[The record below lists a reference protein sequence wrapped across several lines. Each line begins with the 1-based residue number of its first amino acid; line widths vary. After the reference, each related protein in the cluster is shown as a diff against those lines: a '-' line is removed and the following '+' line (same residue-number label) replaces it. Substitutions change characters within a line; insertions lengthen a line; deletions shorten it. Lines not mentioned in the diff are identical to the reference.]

1 MNMRLSD
8 SFQISST
15 VSQALAAHKA
25 VVALESTVLT
35 HGLPYPD
42 NLELAT
48 GAQEIVSSQGAVP
61 ATTSLLEGKLM
72 VGMDDGHLEKLVHMS
87 NPIKVSARNLG
98 IGVAQKRTGGT
109 TVAGTLVICRTI
121 GIQVFATGGIGGVH
135 RGSTFD
141 ISSDLDELAR
151 SPVIVVCAGAK
162 SILDLPATLE
172 ALETRGVPVIG
183 FQTDEFPAFYSR
195 KSRLPVDTSVES
207 AAEVAEIATAHW
219 ALGLR
224 SAVLV
229 CVPPPVEYSLDSI
242 EVDSFIKEAIREA
255 ENQGVSRSRLT
266 PFLLEK
272 MNELTHGQSLQT
284 NLALLRN
291 NVSTAAKI
299 ALQLTQKASRIT
311 Y

>member
-8 SFQISST
+8 SFQISSP
-15 VSQALAAHKA
+15 VSKALAAHKA

-42 NLELAT
+42 NLELAI
-48 GAQEIVSSQGAVP
+48 GAQEIVNSQGAVP
-61 ATTSLLEGKLM
+61 ATTSLLEGKLL
-72 VGMDDGHLEKLVHMS
+72 VGMDDDQLEKLVHS
-87 NPIKVSARNLG
+87 PNPIKVSARNLG

-109 TVAGTLVICRTI
+109 TVAGTLVICRTV

-141 ISSDLDELAR
+141 LSSDLDELAR

-195 KSRLPVDTSVES
+195 KSGLPVDTSVES
-207 AAEVAEIATAHW
+207 AAEVVEIATSHW

-229 CVPPPVEYSLDSI
+229 CVPPPVEYSLDSV

-284 NLALLRN
+284 NLALLHN

-299 ALQLTQKASRIT
+299 VLQLTQKASRIT

>member
-1 MNMRLSD
+1 MNIRLPD
-8 SFQISST
+8 SIQISPT
-15 VSQALAAHKA
+15 VAKALAGHKA

-42 NLELAT
+42 NLELALA
-48 GAQEIVSSQGAVP
+48 AQKLVSDQGAIP
-61 ATTSLLEGKLM
+61 APTSLLEGKLL
-72 VGMDDGHLEKLVHMS
+72 VGMEDDQLERLVHS
-87 NPIKVSARNLG
+87 PNPIKVSSRNLG

-109 TVAGTLVICRTI
+109 TVAGTLVICRAV
-121 GIQVFATGGIGGVH
+121 GMQVFATGGIGGVH
-135 RGSTFD
+135 RASTFD
-141 ISSDLDELAR
+141 ISADLDELAR

-183 FQTDEFPAFYSR
+183 FQTDEFPAFYSP
-195 KSRLPVDTSVES
+195 KSGLPVDASVES
-207 AAEVAEIATAHW
+207 AAEVVEIAAAHW

-229 CVPPPVEYSLDSI
+229 CVPPPVDFSMEGE
-242 EVDSFIKEAIREA
+242 EVESFIEKAIREA
-255 ENQGVSRSRLT
+255 ELQGVNRARLT

-272 MNELTHGQSLQT
+272 MNELTHGQSLQV
-284 NLALLRN
+284 NLALLQN
-291 NVSTAAKI
+291 NVSTAAQI
-299 ALQLTQKASRIT
+299 ALQFSQKASCVT